1 MQMIMIS
8 TGIAFFLS
16 VLLIP
21 VIIKFCKF
29 YSLYDTV
36 NARKIHSGN
45 IPRLG
50 GIAIAVAFLAG
61 IIFCVF
67 MSNDISAMDSVPLL
81 FAGTII
87 FTFGIIDDLFNMRAL
102 FKLFVQIV
110 ASLIVVAC

>member
-1 MQMIMIS
+1 MIS

-50 GIAIAVAFLAG
+50 GIAIAVAYHFLC
-61 IIFCVF
+61 FHE
-67 MSNDISAMDSVPLL
+67 
-81 FAGTII
+81 
-87 FTFGIIDDLFNMRAL
+87 
-102 FKLFVQIV
+102 Q
-110 ASLIVVAC
+110 